1 MECNKASKL
10 HKLAADFV
18 QISTES
24 EAFLIDGL
32 KDFFQVSASSHFT
45 NNSQNAKHFHY
56 QQRHHT

>member
-32 KDFFQVSASSHFT
+32 KDFFSGVCFISFYKQ
-45 NNSQNAKHFHY
+45 
-56 QQRHHT
+56 